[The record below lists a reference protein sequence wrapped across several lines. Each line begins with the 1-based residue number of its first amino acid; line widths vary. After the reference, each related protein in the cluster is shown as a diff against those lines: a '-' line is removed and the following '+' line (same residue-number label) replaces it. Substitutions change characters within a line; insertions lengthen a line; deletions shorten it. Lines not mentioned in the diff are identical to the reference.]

1 MSSLLIDLIIWILL
15 IVGVGF
21 GLISLIGLLLF
32 PDTRSRMYTA
42 LRASLI
48 SIGATGI
55 AVFIYGLNA
64 LQTAGGGNQYITLL
78 MHTVLLVVVVAI
90 GNYVVSETILEKT
103 RSIICNPAPEEKSG
117 KDEEKK

>member
-15 IVGVGF
+15 IAGVGF

-42 LRASLI
+42 VRASLI

-64 LQTAGGGNQYITLL
+64 LQTSGGNQYFMFLL
-78 MHTVLLVVVVAI
+78 HTVLLIVIVAI
-90 GNYVVSETILEKT
+90 GNYIVSSTILKKAQPV
-103 RSIICNPAPEEKSG
+103 ICYPAPEEKSLKAG
-117 KDEEKK
+117 DKK

>member
-15 IVGVGF
+15 FVGVGF

-42 LRASLI
+42 IRASLI
-48 SIGATGI
+48 AIGATGI

-64 LQTAGGGNQYITLL
+64 LQTSGGNPYFTLL
-78 MHTVLLVVVVAI
+78 LHTVIMVLVVAI
-90 GNYVVSETILEKT
+90 GNYVVSRTILEKT
-103 RSIICNPAPEEKSG
+103 QPIICNPAPEEKPQ
-117 KDEEKK
+117 KAVDKK

>member
-15 IVGVGF
+15 IAGVGF
-21 GLISLIGLLLF
+21 GLISLIGLFLF

-48 SIGATGI
+48 GIGATGI

-64 LQTAGGGNQYITLL
+64 LQTSGGNQYFTLIL
-78 MHTVLLVVVVAI
+78 HTVLLVVVVAM
-90 GNYVVSETILEKT
+90 GNYAVSRTILKKT
-103 RSIICNPAPEEKSG
+103 RTVICNPAPEEKS
-117 KDEEKK
+117 

>member
-15 IVGVGF
+15 FVGVGF

-42 LRASLI
+42 IRASLI
-48 SIGATGI
+48 AIGATGI

-64 LQTAGGGNQYITLL
+64 LQTSGGNQYFTLL
-78 MHTVLLVVVVAI
+78 LRTVLMVVVVAM
-90 GNYVVSETILEKT
+90 GTYVITRTILEKT
-103 RSIICNPAPEEKSG
+103 QPIICNPAPEEKPQEAG
-117 KDEEKK
+117 DKK

>member
-15 IVGVGF
+15 IAGVGF

-42 LRASLI
+42 VRASLI
-48 SIGATGI
+48 GIGATGI

-64 LQTAGGGNQYITLL
+64 LQTSGGNQYFTLL
-78 MHTVLLVVVVAI
+78 LHTVLLIVIVAI
-90 GNYVVSETILEKT
+90 GNYIVSRTILEKT
-103 RSIICNPAPEEKSG
+103 QQIICNPAPEEKPLKS
-117 KDEEKK
+117 DDKK

>member
-15 IVGVGF
+15 LVGVGF

-42 LRASLI
+42 IRASLI
-48 SIGATGI
+48 CIGATGI

-64 LQTAGGGNQYITLL
+64 LQTYGGNPYFTLL
-78 MHTVLLVVVVAI
+78 LHTVLMVLVVAI
-90 GNYVVSETILEKT
+90 GNYVVSRTILEKT
-103 RSIICNPAPEEKSG
+103 QPIICNPAPEEKSREAG
-117 KDEEKK
+117 DKK

>member
-1 MSSLLIDLIIWILL
+1 MSSLVIDLIIWILL

-42 LRASLI
+42 IRTSLI
-48 SIGATGI
+48 GIGATGI

-64 LQTAGGGNQYITLL
+64 LQTSGGNQYFTLL
-78 MHTVLLVVVVAI
+78 MHTVLMVLVVAM
-90 GNYVVSETILEKT
+90 GNYVVSRTILEKT
-103 RSIICNPAPEEKSG
+103 QPIICNPAPEEKPLKAG
-117 KDEEKK
+117 DEK